1 MNRPWDED
9 QYDHRQNERTRNL
22 PSAHASKLHIPF
34 TLADVRMHFPSLG
47 QLAVYSI
54 FATATMIT
62 LVSYPRSGNTFL
74 RNVLFEVYGVS
85 SKTYLTDGHGPDEDW
100 SNSQVVKTHHLP
112 DNLPTALL
120 DRPIVYLIRDGRD
133 AVVSFAHHR
142 KDVVAPESDFNQNLK
157 EAVYAAEGSH
167 FRGWSAH
174 VEAWLPKAA
183 VVIRFEDLIKD
194 PIAACE
200 KISRVMPLPAPDLAR
215 LPDFKGLKQGTPEY
229 GSGKYSH
236 DGALAQHWFRK
247 GVVGGWREELSEEMA
262 RLFWHLHGET
272 MEWVGYQANGA
283 INALPDL
290 KRASVTKV
298 LMEGSKL
305 NDPFIDGI
313 GRYVREV
320 LKASERYPDP
330 RVDMDV
336 MIENRIVGSEE
347 ALKHVAMDTGNR
359 KGAFQVLKNVL
370 RLALPDR
377 TYQWL
382 ARVAPVSR
390 MPKFNETIVSND
402 SYDVAWLTLP
412 QHYLFL
418 QSARFVKLVA
428 TVHDLTHSQFP
439 QFHEANNI
447 HRAEEGM
454 QWIRENKGTYIAVS
468 ESTQRDMLKEGAYAA
483 HIPEGVDR
491 RVFFPIHNAHLKAL
505 VRKRYGLPEGPFLL
519 SVSTIEPRKNI
530 QGLIDAYAALDP
542 TTRQRFPLVL
552 AGRKGWRSKLNIP
565 KDCAGQ
571 IHFTGFVREEHLPAL
586 YTLAH
591 GFCYVSLY
599 EGFGLPVLEAM
610 ACGCPVL
617 VSDRASLPELVG
629 EVGILC
635 DPESKA
641 SITEGLGQL
650 TQTNRAEAEGRCMQQ
665 TWKFTWRDC
674 WAKSAHLL
682 VDGNTAPSA

>member
-1 MNRPWDED
+1 
-9 QYDHRQNERTRNL
+9 
-22 PSAHASKLHIPF
+22 
-34 TLADVRMHFPSLG
+34 
-47 QLAVYSI
+47 
-54 FATATMIT
+54 MIT

-85 SKTYLTDGHGPDEDW
+85 SKTYLTDGHGPDQAW
-100 SNSQVVKTHHLP
+100 NASSVVKTHHLP

-167 FRGWSAH
+167 FGGWSAH

-194 PIAACE
+194 PITACE
-200 KISRVMPLPAPDLAR
+200 KIAKVMSLPAPAVDR

-229 GSGKYSH
+229 GSGKYTH

-272 MEWVGYQANGA
+272 MEWVGYQADGA

-330 RVDMDV
+330 RIDMDV
-336 MIENRIVGSEE
+336 MIENRIVGMRE
-347 ALKHVAMDTGNR
+347 ALEHVAVDARKR
-359 KGAFQVLKNVL
+359 KGAFQLLKSIL
-370 RLALPDR
+370 RFALPDA
-377 TYQWL
+377 TYEWL
-382 ARVAPVSR
+382 ARAAPLTR
-390 MPKFNETIVSND
+390 MPKFHNPRVSND
-402 SYDVAWLTLP
+402 SYDVAWLSLP
-412 QHYLFL
+412 QNYIFL
-418 QSARFVKLVA
+418 QSTRFLKLVA
-428 TVHDLTHSQFP
+428 TVHDLTHQQFA

-447 HRAEEGM
+447 QRTEEGM
-454 QWIRENKGTYIAVS
+454 QWIDENHGTCIAVS
-468 ESTQRDMLKEGAYAA
+468 QSTQSDLLKEGIHAV

-491 RVFFPIHNAHLKAL
+491 RIFFPIPNAHLKAL
-505 VRKRYGLPEGPFLL
+505 VRKRYALPEGPFLL

-530 QGLIDAYAALDP
+530 QGLIDAYAAMDP
-542 TTRQRFPLVL
+542 LTRKRFPLVL
-552 AGRKGWRSKLNIP
+552 AGRKGWRSKLEIP
-565 KDCAGQ
+565 EDCAGQ

-641 SITEGLGQL
+641 SIAEGLRQL
-650 TQTNRAEAEGRCMQQ
+650 IQINRAEAQGRLMRQ
-665 TWKFTWRDC
+665 TWEFTWRDC
-674 WAKSAHLL
+674 WLRSAHLL
-682 VDGNTAPSA
+682 VDGNTVPST